1 MQQWEKRI
9 EVWGELMY
17 AVDELDRRGSD
28 ISKRLN
34 KAADK
39 DSPPFQEVLNRFL
52 QAGMFE
58 HAYFKAK
65 MRADS
70 KNAHEAIEKGL
81 KAVLLDA
88 GVSAGKVRSHGHGL
102 HSLLADVQQHNREVY
117 EGLERAF
124 DYALRRVEVAT
135 GRRPCINM
143 VDYFREIGTKDVFLA
158 KRYESLEGEAGVGG
172 GAIVTVNREVI
183 RALASLVIGKTPK
196 YLLV

>member
-1 MQQWEKRI
+1 
-9 EVWGELMY
+9 
-17 AVDELDRRGSD
+17 
-28 ISKRLN
+28 
-34 KAADK
+34 
-39 DSPPFQEVLNRFL
+39 
-52 QAGMFE
+52 MFE